1 MDNAHTAISRRET
14 LLRCAALG
22 SLTLA
27 SSLGLTDAVSAF
39 AAQER
44 GAARR
49 ATQWNEIGPFYKR
62 LAPNNPKLRM
72 PDDPGLPL
80 TVNGRIFDTRG
91 DILVGAKIEI
101 WQADHLGL
109 YDLEGYRYRA

>member
-1 MDNAHTAISRRET
+1 MESTNTRISRRET

-27 SSLGLTDAVSAF
+27 SSLGLMEAVSAF

-44 GAARR
+44 GSARR

-62 LAPNNPKLRM
+62 LSPNNPKLRM
-72 PDDPGLPL
+72 PNDPGLPL
-80 TVNGRIFDTRG
+80 NVNGRIFDTRG

-101 WQADHLGL
+101 W
-109 YDLEGYRYRA
+109 